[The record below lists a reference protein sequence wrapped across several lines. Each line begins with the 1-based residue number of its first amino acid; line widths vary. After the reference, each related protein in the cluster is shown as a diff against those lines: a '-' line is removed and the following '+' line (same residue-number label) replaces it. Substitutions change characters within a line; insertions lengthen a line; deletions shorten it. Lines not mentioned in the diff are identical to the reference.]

1 MKKAIYFTLI
11 VLLLVLAV
19 LVGKKVTYRQEGKT
33 VSTSPTSQPTDNALP
48 LSSEEEGFPSSS
60 GAVEITAD
68 RQQLI
73 GLRVAQVEKGPVT
86 GNIRLLGRVGYDET
100 RVYILNMA
108 AAGWVREIS
117 PATVGSIV
125 KKGEKL
131 AIFYSPQFLSAEQ
144 AYFYALN
151 QLDRFAKVKEE
162 EEKEVQAPEEEEDEG
177 AVKSPKTD
185 QIALTK
191 ANVRQYGDALRNLGM
206 GEEQIE
212 EIGRVRQFT
221 DKIEMTSPTNGVVIS
236 RNIYIGQRFQEATE
250 FYKIADLSH
259 VWLLADVFENE
270 TQYFK
275 PGLKAKV
282 TLPQMKK
289 TYAAVVS
296 NVSPYFDPQTRTL
309 KVRFEADNPGQV
321 MWPDMF
327 VDIDVPVKM
336 PSAVTIPS
344 EAIIFSGTKKTVF
357 VDLGDGFFE
366 PRQIETGWRMG
377 SKVEVIKGLKPGE
390 RIVVSGNFLVDSES
404 KLTGTGLGNFEPT
417 APEDADRR

>member
-1 MKKAIYFTLI
+1 MKKAIYLTLI
-11 VLLLVLAV
+11 VLFLVLAV
-19 LVGKKVTYRQEGKT
+19 IVGRKLTHREEAKI
-33 VSTSPTSQPTDNALP
+33 VSTSPASQSTEDAYPLTSK
-48 LSSEEEGFPSSS
+48 EEAFPSSS
-60 GAVEITAD
+60 GAVEITPE

-73 GLRVAQVEKGPVT
+73 GLRVAEVEKGPLT

-131 AIFYSPQFLSAEQ
+131 ATFYSPQFLSAEQ

-151 QLDRFAKVKEE
+151 QLDRFTKVKEE
-162 EEKEVQAPEEEEDEG
+162 EEKEVRVPEEEEDEG
-177 AVKSPKTD
+177 AVRSPNTD

-191 ANVRQYGDALRNLGM
+191 ANVRQYGDSLRNLGM

-221 DKIEMTSPTNGVVIS
+221 DKIEMTSPTNGVIIS
-236 RNIYIGQRFQEATE
+236 RNIYVGQRFEEGTE
-250 FYKIADLSH
+250 FYKIADLRH
-259 VWLLADVFENE
+259 VWILADVFENE
-270 TQYFK
+270 AEYFK
-275 PGLKAKV
+275 RGLKAKV

-289 TYAAVVS
+289 TYTAVVS
-296 NVSPYFDPQTRTL
+296 NVQPYFDAQTRTL
-309 KVRFEADNPGQV
+309 KVRFEADNPEQV

-336 PSAVTIPS
+336 PSAITIPS
-344 EAIIFSGTKKTVF
+344 EAIIFSGTTKTVF

-377 SKVEVIKGLKPGE
+377 NKVEVIKGLKPGE

-404 KLTGTGLGNFEPT
+404 KLTGTGLGNFEPV
-417 APEDADRR
+417 APEGTDRR

>member
-1 MKKAIYFTLI
+1 MKKAIYLMLI
-11 VLLLVLAV
+11 VLLVVLAV
-19 LVGKKVTYRQEGKT
+19 LVGRKLTYREEAKT
-33 VSTSPTSQPTDNALP
+33 LSTSPASQSTEDALP
-48 LSSEEEGFPSSS
+48 RSSKEEIFPSSS
-60 GAVEITAD
+60 GTVEITPG

-100 RVYILNMA
+100 RVYILNTA
-108 AAGWVREIS
+108 ATGWVREIS

-131 AIFYSPQFLSAEQ
+131 ATFYSPQFLSAEQ

-151 QLDRFAKVKEE
+151 QLDRFTTVKEE

-177 AVKSPKTD
+177 AVRSPNTD

-221 DKIEMTSPTNGVVIS
+221 DKIEMTSPTNGVIIS
-236 RNIYIGQRFQEATE
+236 RNIYVGQRFEEATE

-259 VWLLADVFENE
+259 VWILADVFENE

-289 TYAAVVS
+289 TYTAVVS
-296 NVSPYFDPQTRTL
+296 NVQPYFDPQTRTL
-309 KVRFEADNPGQV
+309 KVRFEANNPGQV

-336 PSAVTIPS
+336 PSAITIPS
-344 EAIIFSGTKKTVF
+344 EAIIFSGAKKTVF
-357 VDLGDGFFE
+357 IDLGDGFFE

-377 SKVEVIKGLKPGE
+377 DKVEVIKGLKPGE

-404 KLTGTGLGNFEPT
+404 KLTGTGLGNFEPA